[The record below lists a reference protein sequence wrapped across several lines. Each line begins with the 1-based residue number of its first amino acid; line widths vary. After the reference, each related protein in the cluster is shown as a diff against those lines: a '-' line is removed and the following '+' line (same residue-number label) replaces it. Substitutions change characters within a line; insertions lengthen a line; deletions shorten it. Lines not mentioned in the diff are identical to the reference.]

1 MSESILRKVNV
12 NKDEAWKRTLEIEV
26 PPEKVEEEYK
36 QVFKEYKSKAKI
48 PGFRPGK
55 ASMEA
60 VRSFF
65 KGKADKDVIE
75 NLIPQAIEEAVKE
88 ANLIPIT
95 IPVVKDI
102 KLEPGLPLKFK
113 AEIEIRPEVE
123 VKDYRGLAVT
133 KKKFEVTEKDLE
145 QTLAY
150 LKNQN
155 AQLRPVERKAK
166 EGDFLL
172 VDLEKLPSKEVKG
185 EKAQNQQVLLGKK
198 NLLPEFYQAFLGVKI
213 KDRKQIEVNYP
224 AGYSDK
230 SLAGK
235 NVKYKVV
242 IKEIKEKVFPEIDD
256 LFAKSLG
263 FKDLLDMRIKIRED
277 LEKQGEENSVKDMK
291 NQLIHKVVEQN
302 QFEVPESLIKSY
314 LEGVEKEFKKN
325 RQPVDEKEVNEKY
338 REMGIF
344 YIRWDFLFHKI
355 VEKEKLEVTSE
366 DIKEWTHNFALAY
379 NLTQEKAKE
388 YLSEEKR
395 IKNLKETILEE
406 KVLDLLLRNAIIVEE
421 KNLK

>member
-1 MSESILRKVNV
+1 MNAYAKVNI
-12 NKDEAWKRTLEIEV
+12 NKDRAWKRTLEIEV
-26 PPEKVEEEYK
+26 PKEKVEEEYE
-36 QVFKEYKSKAKI
+36 QVFKKYKSIAKI

-55 ASMEA
+55 APIEA
-60 VRSFF
+60 IKSFF
-65 KGKADKDVIE
+65 KEKADQDVIE
-75 NLIPQAIEEAVKE
+75 NLIPQAIEDAVKE

-95 IPVVKDI
+95 IPIVKDV

-113 AEIEIRPEVE
+113 AEIEIRPEIE

-145 QTLAY
+145 QTLNY

-155 AQLRPVERKAK
+155 AQLRPVEREAK
-166 EGDFLL
+166 ESDFLL
-172 VDLEKLPSKEVKG
+172 VDLEKLPAKEVKG

-213 KDRKQIEVNYP
+213 KDRREIEVNYP
-224 AGYSDK
+224 ASYSDK

-235 NVKYKVV
+235 KLKYKVM
-242 IKEIKEKVFPEIDD
+242 IKEIKEKVLPEIDD

-263 FKDLLDMRIKIRED
+263 FKDLLDMRLKIRED
-277 LEKQGEENSVKDMK
+277 LEKQGEGNSVKDMK

-302 QFEVPESLIKSY
+302 QFEAPESLIKSY

-325 RQPVDEKEVNEKY
+325 CQPVDEKELNEKY

-344 YIRWDFLFHKI
+344 YIRWDFLFHRI
-355 VEKEKLEVTSE
+355 AEKEKIEVTTE
-366 DIKEWTHNFALAY
+366 DINDWTSNFALAY

-388 YLSEEKR
+388 YLSQEKR